1 MIIELWTNF
10 IRRTHRSQIPY
21 RKDTD
26 ARLKDALIAAWK
38 REENERYSQICQELA
53 EQVQSIL
60 NKSLQNETH
69 IVCIME
75 KSVWARDEDDEERQ
89 YVMTKGGGWYL
100 EWVMND
106 EFLLVIKSTSQ

>member
-1 MIIELWTNF
+1 MKIITKY
-10 IRRTHRSQIPY
+10 H
-21 RKDTD
+21 
-26 ARLKDALIAAWK
+26 A
-38 REENERYSQICQELA
+38 
-53 EQVQSIL
+53 IL

-69 IVCIME
+69 VVCIME
-75 KSVWARDEDDEERQ
+75 KGVRARDEDDEERQ